1 MFGTVFRS
9 IVVIGAVYAL
19 SPSRDESATSARIV
33 GAEPSARIADVAAR
47 AAPSLDD
54 LVAAAGRLC
63 IDDPAACAGA
73 AKAVAGVAAGVAA
86 SSKPASAGAAPPKPD
101 GESLAALL
109 EAASR
114 LPARPETKNRAN

>member
-19 SPSRDESATSARIV
+19 SPSRDESAASAKIV

-63 IDDPAACAGA
+63 TDDPAACAGA
-73 AKAVAGVAAGVAA
+73 AKAVAGVAAT
-86 SSKPASAGAAPPKPD
+86 SKPASAGAAPPKPD